1 MIYAGAPSTSN
12 FPDRYGA
19 RDNYGVDPFDIIGPP
34 HVNGMYTGKMRFDN
48 YQLNSSSE
56 TAGSMRVRYPAS
68 AAEVTGVGQYNVAL
82 PYVVYQSRDP
92 AIRFE
97 YDEWF

>member
-34 HVNGMYTGKMRFDN
+34 NVNGMYTGKMRFDN
-48 YQLNSSSE
+48 YQLNSSSQ

-68 AAEVTGVGQYNVAL
+68 AAEVQGVGQYNVAL
-82 PYVVYQSRDP
+82 PYVVFQSDDQP
-92 AIRFE
+92 IRFE
-97 YDEWF
+97 RDEWF